1 MMNKRRGRPVGCV
14 FQSSLQQKAKLVI
27 SDVGITPTELACVL
41 GTSRGYARLIIN
53 RLVDKGQARWSGP
66 RQSGRAYFEER
77 KAFVINSFSLG
88 V

>member
-1 MMNKRRGRPVGCV
+1 MMSKRRGRPVGCV
-14 FQSSLQQKAKLVI
+14 LQSSLQQKAKLVI

-41 GTSRGYARLIIN
+41 GTSHGYARLIIN

-77 KAFVINSFSLG
+77 KAFVINSFSFG